1 MMSCGHMNFDCN
13 LQFEDKKQA
22 TANQQFLEEK
32 THLLNTEKAKIR
44 LTTWKIVGARLPCL
58 VQEHCRFVLGRAS
71 TKVVTIANA
80 MMKPPAVLTH
90 KCETHE
96 KQTARHATRISSEWL
111 SM

>member
-1 MMSCGHMNFDCN
+1 MSCGLMNCDCN
-13 LQFEDKKQA
+13 VQFEDKKQA

-44 LTTWKIVGARLPCL
+44 LTTWKTVGECLPGL

-71 TKVVTIANA
+71 TKEVTIANA
-80 MMKPPAVLTH
+80 MMKPPAVFTPTVKRMKKKH
-90 KCETHE
+90 
-96 KQTARHATRISSEWL
+96 ARRATRISSEWL

>member
-44 LTTWKIVGARLPCL
+44 LTTWKIVGAHLPCL

-96 KQTARHATRISSEWL
+96 KTNREACNSHFE
-111 SM
+111 